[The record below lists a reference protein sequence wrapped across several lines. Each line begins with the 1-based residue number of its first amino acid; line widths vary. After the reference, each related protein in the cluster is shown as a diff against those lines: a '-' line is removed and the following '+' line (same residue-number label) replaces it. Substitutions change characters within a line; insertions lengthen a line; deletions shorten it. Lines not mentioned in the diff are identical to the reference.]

1 MQTYQQHMT
10 EFGVKFICK
19 TKVIRSMNSNL
30 VEIIELFLH
39 KKRQT
44 VVQNGQIQLE
54 ICKGSLL
61 RPLT

>member
-1 MQTYQQHMT
+1 MT

-19 TKVIRSMNSNL
+19 TKVIRGMNSYL
-30 VEIIELFLH
+30 VDVIELFLH
-39 KKRQT
+39 KKRQA

-61 RPLT
+61 RPLILSHLY